1 MIRELKVKA
10 LAWRCPKSW
19 LPKKDSTSIKP
30 ATTIVAQ
37 DRAVDAIAFGL
48 AMRGIGFNVF
58 VTGMSGT
65 GRLTTI
71 KSFVEK
77 LAQGDDKPDDIC
89 FVFNFRKPEEPSAV
103 FLKAGAGAKLRDGMN
118 ELIEE
123 LATNLPAILNDREFR
138 SRIERAVEPLQK
150 KERDAIEA
158 FEKEVGDAGFVLVQV
173 QAGLVTRPEILPV
186 IEEQP
191 VPLEKLGE
199 LVEEGTLDAKEF
211 ERIREAHRHECNK
224 AIDRPVNPVS
234 TPRSE

>member
-1 MIRELKVKA
+1 MIHKLKAKD
-10 LAWRCPKSW
+10 LSWRCPVSW

-37 DRAVDAIAFGL
+37 DRAVDAIGFGL

-77 LAQGDDKPDDIC
+77 LAEADEKPDDIC
-89 FVFNFRKPEEPSAV
+89 FVFNFRKPEEPSAI
-103 FLKAGAGAKLRDGMN
+103 FLKAGAGCRL
-118 ELIEE
+118 
-123 LATNLPAILNDREFR
+123 REFR
-138 SRIERAVEPLQK
+138 SRIDRAVEPLQRQ
-150 KERDAIEA
+150 ERDAIEA

-186 IEEQP
+186 VEEQP
-191 VPLEKLGE
+191 VPLEKMAE
-199 LVEEGTLDAKEF
+199 LVEAGHDQG
-211 ERIREAHRHECNK
+211 RRR
-224 AIDRPVNPVS
+224 S
-234 TPRSE
+234 PRDP